1 MRIACVSL
9 PEFPLQLLL
18 RKHPS
23 WSEHPVAVVDR
34 DSAQGVV
41 LWSNERARACRV
53 LPGLRYAAALS
64 LAPGL
69 HAGEVAPPDIQH
81 AITSLTEALR
91 FYTPDVEPS
100 DTEPGVFWLDASGM
114 SLLYPSLRKWAAWVG
129 DEVARLGFRCSVM
142 VGFSRFGSYAL
153 ARANAT
159 PRIDVV
165 DTESEERERVSVV
178 PLDRIGIEP
187 AVRDTLAKLGVTTLG
202 EFLALPA
209 NGIRTR
215 FGADAQRLHR
225 VASGELATP
234 LQPRPAR
241 EPVASTVHLDYPE
254 SDLERLMAV
263 IDRSIQSLV
272 RTLDERGDVLRAI
285 AIQLEFDDHTKTAE
299 RVEPASPTLD
309 LPQIVE
315 LVRLRLTAVLAARAT
330 ASPERR
336 AFATMNIRG
345 VTGLRVEI
353 DGLPASHTQPDFFEE
368 KPKRDYAAAAR
379 AIARVR
385 AELGASSVVKAVLR
399 DGHLPEARFDWEP
412 VSSLAPPQPRAVR
425 QPPLV
430 RRIYA
435 RPVPF
440 SPSRRRDAEADLLK
454 HIDEGTVRETFGP
467 YIVSGG
473 WWAREIQ
480 REYYFVRTSNGRALW
495 MFYDRRR
502 MGWFIQGEVE

>member
-34 DSAQGVV
+34 DSAQGVI

-64 LAPGL
+64 LTPNL
-69 HAGEVAPPDIQH
+69 HAGEVPPNDIQH
-81 AITSLTEALR
+81 AITSLTEAFR
-91 FYTPDVEPS
+91 FFTPDVEPS

-129 DEVARLGFRCSVM
+129 DEVARLGFRASVV
-142 VGFSRFGSYAL
+142 VGFSRFGPYAL
-153 ARANAT
+153 ARSNAT
-159 PRIDVV
+159 PRIDVL
-165 DTESEERERVSVV
+165 DTEPEERERASMV

-187 AVRDTLAKLGVTTLG
+187 AVRDTLAKLGVATLG

-225 VASGELATP
+225 IASGELATP
-234 LQPRPAR
+234 LQPRPPR

-254 SDLERLMAV
+254 GDLERLMAV
-263 IDRSIQSLV
+263 IDRSIQALA

-285 AIQLEFDDHTKTAE
+285 AIQLEFDDGSKTAE

-309 LPQIVE
+309 LTQIVE
-315 LVRLRLTAVLAARAT
+315 LVRLRLTAVLAARAQA
-330 ASPERR
+330 ASSSR
-336 AFATMNIRG
+336 ADGLRARG
-345 VTGLRVEI
+345 VTDLRVEI
-353 DGLPASHTQPDFFEE
+353 DSVSASHTQPDFFEK

-385 AELGASSVVKAVLR
+385 AELGANSVVKAVLR

-412 VSSLAPPQPRAVR
+412 VSSLATPQPRAVR

-435 RPVPF
+435 RPIPF
-440 SPSRRRDAEADLLK
+440 SQSRRRDAEADLLK

-473 WWAREIQ
+473 WWAREVQ